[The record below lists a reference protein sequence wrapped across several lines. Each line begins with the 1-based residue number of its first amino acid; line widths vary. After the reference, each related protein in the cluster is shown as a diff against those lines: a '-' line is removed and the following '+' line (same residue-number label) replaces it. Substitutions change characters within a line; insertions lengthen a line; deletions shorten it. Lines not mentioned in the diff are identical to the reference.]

1 MISLTRPQRDFLD
14 HFYTEYLKLEFGP
27 ATKLAAAHG
36 FYYEHFKALFE
47 SYQQAWGESWGKW
60 EDMSPPVV
68 SFQSLTFPWDSVD
81 ILEKQLNDEGISFT
95 SLPRLKLKDQG

>member
-1 MISLTRPQRDFLD
+1 
-14 HFYTEYLKLEFGP
+14 
-27 ATKLAAAHG
+27 
-36 FYYEHFKALFE
+36 
-47 SYQQAWGESWGKW
+47 
-60 EDMSPPVV
+60 MSPPVV